1 MIIVIMIMQTLL
13 LLVARAEVDLAVG
26 QKIAKMG
33 LEALY
38 IYIYI
43 YLSISLS
50 LSIYI
55 YIYICWM
62 LRVIAGGG
70 RESFL

>member
-38 IYIYI
+38 IYIYM
-43 YLSISLS
+43 Y
-50 LSIYI
+50 IYI
-55 YIYICWM
+55 YIYISVY
-62 LRVIAGGG
+62 LSLSLYIYINIYIY
-70 RESFL
+70 